1 MGTDQL
7 LDMVKFR
14 SDTSDHETKD
24 LMAENLLDS
33 LVKRYEGEYESLN
46 LVEFIN

>member
-1 MGTDQL
+1 
-7 LDMVKFR
+7 MVKFR
-14 SDTSDHETKD
+14 SNASDHETKD

-33 LVKRYEGEYESLN
+33 LLVKRYEGEYESLD